1 MRATIT
7 FLLILGLA
15 GPAMANDKRSAPVTN
30 FGMGA
35 QSIPWANEPLSEQE
49 NQILFN
55 KMMNGQLSPQ
65 ELWLYEQRKRNMPQI
80 TDVEPVP
87 HRYGE
92 EDPAEVALRRRLMRE
107 GNKVR

>member
-1 MRATIT
+1 
-7 FLLILGLA
+7 
-15 GPAMANDKRSAPVTN
+15 MANDKRSAPVTN

-55 KMMNGQLSPQ
+55 KMLNGELSPQ
-65 ELWLYEQRKRNMPQI
+65 ELWLYEQRQRNSPQPA
-80 TDVEPVP
+80 DMEPVP

-92 EDPAEVALRRRLMRE
+92 QEFIEQLRKEGRLIQQRQ
-107 GNKVR
+107 KSR